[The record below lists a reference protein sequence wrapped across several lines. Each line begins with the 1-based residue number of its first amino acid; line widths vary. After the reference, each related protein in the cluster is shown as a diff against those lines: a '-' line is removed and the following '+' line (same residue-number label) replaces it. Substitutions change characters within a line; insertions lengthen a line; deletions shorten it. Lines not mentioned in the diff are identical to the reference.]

1 MTGQL
6 TLRDFVKRGARLE
19 KPTVN
24 TVGANNMTTTK
35 INYHH
40 LTNNELINQLT
51 LRRDLTDIEHELLD
65 RLIRAVRALED
76 LEDKQ

>member
-1 MTGQL
+1 
-6 TLRDFVKRGARLE
+6 
-19 KPTVN
+19 
-24 TVGANNMTTTK
+24 MTTTK